1 MRVISCAFIF
11 FCPFL
16 SSPFILLSFPVN
28 FNLEIGCDIRL
39 WQWESVWK
47 TIIYY
52 SVHPAAHDLAF
63 AIRSLRFCVEGVGI
77 GEASVFTLEVEQHI
91 ACGTLTVL
99 GNDDLCASTEIL
111 PVAVLVDVVVLRTVY
126 EEYHIGILLDGTRLA
141 KVAELW
147 ALAVESIA
155 LLYGT
160 VEL

>member
-16 SSPFILLSFPVN
+16 SFPFILLSFPVN

-91 ACGTLTVL
+91 TRGTLTAVSYTHL
-99 GNDDLCASTEIL
+99 TL
-111 PVAVLVDVVVLRTVY
+111 PTICSV
-126 EEYHIGILLDGTRLA
+126 
-141 KVAELW
+141 
-147 ALAVESIA
+147 
-155 LLYGT
+155 
-160 VEL
+160 